1 MSRETRI
8 LRQLET
14 ALTAT
19 PDGLAT
25 RFGVGRRS
33 ILDSVAHLNSSLG
46 PAASVC
52 LEDGRYRLYIVDAQR
67 YGAARERL
75 LACEESLND
84 PSRRQALI
92 FRRLLAATGTVR
104 TEDLAEQLCVSRSTV
119 AADLSAL
126 RATLAGDDVEVLGRT
141 NSGVA
146 VDGSELALRMAAL
159 THFPAAICDDY
170 PIDEEILA
178 CADQFAAGHHL
189 NRSSRRTVLRWL
201 TVLLDRFLSGHPL
214 TGLPDEFQALAG
226 TRAHQF
232 AADLLRRVAPLVD
245 TEPPQPEELFLAMAV
260 MGMRTPD
267 DPQGRQLF
275 PVDEEIPE
283 LVDAIFARIEQTMG
297 IRLDAEGL
305 ADEFAHHL
313 NFMLNRM
320 RFRISIDDDAIEDIR
335 TEYPLAHRMA
345 EVSRD
350 VLQERTGL
358 QVSDAEVGLIAGY
371 LQVFLDSHESRHR
384 GRLEV
389 AVVTA
394 GGRVSAQLMRIQLD
408 KSLPADT
415 RYRMLSVDDA
425 DDGSLAGADLV
436 VTTPDVHLSAAA
448 AGATPVIALRQV
460 FDFQELAA
468 QVSRLRLGGQ
478 GALDLAGANPSLL
491 ASLLSADR
499 FLALPAG
506 TGYWEATRALV
517 ARLESLGMVDDT
529 FLPALAER
537 EKGATMLL
545 DELVGFPH
553 ATVAGTDRVVF
564 AMAVMPQPAGAPG
577 PRVVFLMGVPGK
589 TDYDDTILVDVYD
602 EIIRLAGDP
611 HLLDQLSRLTS
622 HEQLFWFLATHTPH

>member
-46 PAASVC
+46 PSASVR

-67 YGAARERL
+67 YGAVRERL
-75 LACEESLND
+75 LARDESLND

-92 FRRLLAATGTVR
+92 FRRLLAAAGTVR
-104 TEDLAEQLCVSRSTV
+104 TEDLAERLCVSRSTV

-126 RATLAGDDVEVLGRT
+126 RATLAGDDVAILGRT

-146 VDGSELALRMAAL
+146 VHGSELALRMAAL
-159 THFPAAICDDY
+159 THFPAATCDDY

-178 CADQFAAGHHL
+178 CADQFASAHHL

-214 TGLPDEFQALAG
+214 TELPDEFQALAG
-226 TRAHQF
+226 TRAHEF
-232 AADLLRRVAPLVD
+232 AADLLRRIAPLVD
-245 TEPPQPEELFLAMAV
+245 AEPPRYEELFLAMAV

-275 PVDEEIPE
+275 PVDEEIPD

-297 IRLDAEGL
+297 IRLDAEDL

-345 EVSRD
+345 RVSRD

-358 QVSDAEVGLIAGY
+358 QISDAEVGLIAGY
-371 LQVFLDSHESRHR
+371 LQVFLDSHESRRR

-408 KSLPADT
+408 KSLPAGT
-415 RYRMLSVDDA
+415 KYRMLSVDDA
-425 DDGSLAGADLV
+425 EGSLAGTDLV
-436 VTTPDVHLSAAA
+436 VTTPDVHLPAAA
-448 AGATPVIALRQV
+448 TGATPVITLRQV

-468 QVSRLRLGGQ
+468 QISRLRLGSQ
-478 GALDLAGANPSLL
+478 NALDLTGASPSLL
-491 ASLLSADR
+491 ASMLSADR
-499 FLALPAG
+499 FLALPPG
-506 TGYWEATRALV
+506 TDYWEATRALV

-545 DELVGFPH
+545 DDLVGFPH
-553 ATVAGTDRVVF
+553 ATVPGADRVVF
-564 AMAVMPQPAGAPG
+564 AMAVIPQAPG
-577 PRVVFLMGVPGK
+577 PPAPRVVFLMGVPGK

-611 HLLDQLSRLTS
+611 HLLDQLSQLTS
-622 HEQLFWFLATHTPH
+622 HEQLFWFLATRTPH